1 VDTRLRPSGGS
12 GLMVASL
19 ESFRR
24 YQREE
29 AWTWE
34 HQALLR
40 SRSVAGTERLR
51 AAFEHERRD
60 ILINHVNRARLKG
73 DVHKMRLRMRKELS
87 KGNDRSFDVK
97 QDPGGLADIEFLIDY
112 WVLAHAPEHPDLVT
126 FPDNVRQL
134 EALERAGL
142 VPAEYCHGLKEA
154 YLKLRQRTH
163 ELALGEAGRLVDEQE
178 FAELREW
185 VMERWRE
192 VFGAMS
198 EL

>member
-1 VDTRLRPSGGS
+1 
-12 GLMVASL
+12 
-19 ESFRR
+19 
-24 YQREE
+24 
-29 AWTWE
+29 
-34 HQALLR
+34 
-40 SRSVAGTERLR
+40 
-51 AAFEHERRD
+51 
-60 ILINHVNRARLKG
+60 
-73 DVHKMRLRMRKELS
+73 
-87 KGNDRSFDVK
+87 
-97 QDPGGLADIEFLIDY
+97 
-112 WVLAHAPEHPDLVT
+112 
-126 FPDNVRQL
+126 
-134 EALERAGL
+134 